1 MFAVSWLLGPR
12 AYVWSFRDDP
22 IARSLRS
29 ARPRLHFPAY
39 SWYWPFWP
47 FSPTAIQGVLRSCQ
61 CVGSLVSYN
70 SLSTPMALRPHLPH

>member
-1 MFAVSWLLGPR
+1 MERETRDETSGGGGVFAVSWLLGPR

-47 FSPTAIQGVLRSCQ
+47 FSPTAIHGGTGGPAYVYGR
-61 CVGSLVSYN
+61 
-70 SLSTPMALRPHLPH
+70 